1 MIMGESDEESETLK
15 SPVLESDDGGIRKEV
30 KKPKKPK
37 RVASRFFNALLALVF
52 FVLFVLSLVSFSAF
66 SHNYREIQG
75 LSSVSGTCILNAD
88 SKTQLG
94 NDGTCR
100 LAIGGEVV
108 IAVYALV
115 SIAVM
120 IIKICGGWS
129 M

>member
-1 MIMGESDEESETLK
+1 MGESDEESETLK

-75 LSSVSGTCILNAD
+75 QDTSGTCILNAKSTD
-88 SKTQLG
+88 QLG
-94 NDGTCR
+94 DDGTCR

>member
-1 MIMGESDEESETLK
+1 MGESDEENENLS

-37 RVASRFFNALLALVF
+37 RVASRFFNAVLALAF

-66 SHNYREIQG
+66 SHNYRRIQDQEDI
-75 LSSVSGTCILNAD
+75 SGTCILNAH
-88 SKTQLG
+88 STTQLG
-94 NDGTCR
+94 GDGTCR